1 MVVMRFDTLNAPR
14 GRLRCN
20 GGEIFTFLIL
30 HRTRRDQS
38 RLVEAG
44 GANAGAR
51 AQPNTI
57 CAIDSQK
64 AVVKTAKAVA
74 MVIWL
79 EASAWP
85 VPNCTA
91 IR

>member
-38 RLVEAG
+38 RLV
-44 GANAGAR
+44 
-51 AQPNTI
+51 
-57 CAIDSQK
+57 
-64 AVVKTAKAVA
+64 
-74 MVIWL
+74 
-79 EASAWP
+79 
-85 VPNCTA
+85 
-91 IR
+91 